1 MCIYDVYGPCSC
13 PHGRCF
19 TVLAQCFT
27 VSSWVSSFL
36 AVTSCFYMYV
46 RPIPAEGEAEQ
57 PKEGFGFLARQA
69 KLQEPPSYSDCVY
82 WDGEETDEYFDS
94 MWKAGKAMG
103 IIAVGVGF
111 IVMCIVMCTCC
122 VAYQL
127 PTFDGLFWTCMFCF
141 AAQCLSF
148 LSWGSDLCDDME
160 CTWAPGS
167 GTNISAAMLWIWAAN
182 MVKSFPEALPA
193 RGRGQRGAN
202 YEDDDEYYED
212 SPYLDPNGGFDEDYY
227 DYGDEESWQPEQD
240 YDGYDD
246 STYGGYD
253 DNQDYDNRTYD
264 EYGNDEYG
272 DDYTQDDYTQGQEQ
286 YSQDDYTQGQY
297 GDDTYTQDDYTQGQ
311 YGDEQYS
318 QDDYTQDQY
327 GDDYYDGDETYDGSS
342 GNNFYQ
348 SDPSDSNARM
358 SAEEREYLG
367 VDSDTRSTME
377 DLD

>member
-27 VSSWVSSFL
+27 ISSWVSSFL

-46 RPIPAEGEAEQ
+46 RPIPAEGEPEQ

-69 KLQEPPSYSDCVY
+69 KLQEPPSYNECVY
-82 WDGEETDEYFDS
+82 WDGEESEAYFDS
-94 MWKAGKAMG
+94 MWRAGKAMG

-193 RGRGQRGAN
+193 RGRGHRGAV

-212 SPYLDPNGGFDEDYY
+212 SPYLDPNGGFDNESYY
-227 DYGDEESWQPEQD
+227 DYGDEESWQPEND
-240 YDGYDD
+240 PYFDDTTYYENDGYDGYDD
-246 STYGGYD
+246 QTYADSRYG
-253 DNQDYDNRTYD
+253 
-264 EYGNDEYG
+264 EYTEG
-272 DDYTQDDYTQGQEQ
+272 DAYTQG
-286 YSQDDYTQGQY
+286 DDYTQGQY
-297 GDDTYTQDDYTQGQ
+297 DDGGYY
-311 YGDEQYS
+311 DE
-318 QDDYTQDQY
+318 
-327 GDDYYDGDETYDGSS
+327 DYYDNQYPDDGTYDQDYQEQDQATDDQWSSGETYDGS
-342 GNNFYQ
+342 GGTDFYH
-348 SDPSDSNARM
+348 SDSNAGM
-358 SAEEREYLG
+358 SAEEREYMG

>member
-46 RPIPAEGEAEQ
+46 RPIPAEGEPEQ

-69 KLQEPPSYSDCVY
+69 KLQEPPSYSECVY
-82 WDGEETDEYFDS
+82 WDGEETDDYFDS
-94 MWKAGKAMG
+94 MWIAGKAMG

-148 LSWGSDLCDDME
+148 LSWGSNLCDDME

-212 SPYLDPNGGFDEDYY
+212 SPYLDPNGGNDYY

-253 DNQDYDNRTYD
+253 ENQDYDNRSY
-264 EYGNDEYG
+264 DEYG
-272 DDYTQDDYTQGQEQ
+272 DDYTQDDYTQDE
-286 YSQDDYTQGQY
+286 YTQY
-297 GDDTYTQDDYTQGQ
+297 DDDGYTQDDYTQ
-311 YGDEQYS
+311 
-318 QDDYTQDQY
+318 DDYTQQDDY
-327 GDDYYDGDETYDGSS
+327 GDDNYDGDETHDGSS
-342 GNNFYQ
+342 GNNFYD
-348 SDPSDSNARM
+348 SNPSDSNARM

-367 VDSDTRSTME
+367 VDSDARSTME

>member
-1 MCIYDVYGPCSC
+1 MCIYDVYSPCSC

-19 TVLAQCFT
+19 TMLAQCFT
-27 VSSWVSSFL
+27 VASWVSSFL

-46 RPIPAEGEAEQ
+46 RPIPAEGEPEQ

-69 KLQEPPSYSDCVY
+69 KLQEPPSYSECVY
-82 WDGEETDEYFDS
+82 WDGEESEAYFDS
-94 MWKAGKAMG
+94 MWRAGKAMG

-141 AAQCLSF
+141 AAQSLSF

-160 CTWAPGS
+160 CTWAQGS
-167 GTNISAAMLWIWAAN
+167 GTSISAAMLWIWAAN

-193 RGRGQRGAN
+193 RGRGHRGAV

-212 SPYLDPNGGFDEDYY
+212 SPYLDPNGGFDNESYY
-227 DYGDEESWQPEQD
+227 DYGDEESWQPEND
-240 YDGYDD
+240 PYFDDSTYYENDGYDGYDD
-246 STYGGYD
+246 QTYTDSRYG
-253 DNQDYDNRTYD
+253 
-264 EYGNDEYG
+264 EYAEG
-272 DDYTQDDYTQGQEQ
+272 DA

-297 GDDTYTQDDYTQGQ
+297 DDGGYYDEEYYDNQYPDDGTYDQDYQEQDYQ
-311 YGDEQYS
+311 DEGHS
-318 QDDYTQDQY
+318 ADDQWSST
-327 GDDYYDGDETYDGSS
+327 DGDETYDGSS
-342 GNNFYQ
+342 GNDFY
-348 SDPSDSNARM
+348 SDPSSSNAGM
-358 SAEEREYLG
+358 SAEEREYMG

>member
-1 MCIYDVYGPCSC
+1 MTSFWFLVPQKGSYHLQIAFSRFSSC

-46 RPIPAEGEAEQ
+46 RPIPAEGEPEQ

-69 KLQEPPSYSDCVY
+69 KLQEPPSYSECVY
-82 WDGEETDEYFDS
+82 WDGEETDDYFDS
-94 MWKAGKAMG
+94 MWIAGKAMG

-193 RGRGQRGAN
+193 RGRGQRGAS
-202 YEDDDEYYED
+202 YEDDDEVSYHLND
-212 SPYLDPNGGFDEDYY
+212 RSCPMHFPPN
-227 DYGDEESWQPEQD
+227 
-240 YDGYDD
+240 
-246 STYGGYD
+246 
-253 DNQDYDNRTYD
+253 
-264 EYGNDEYG
+264 
-272 DDYTQDDYTQGQEQ
+272 
-286 YSQDDYTQGQY
+286 
-297 GDDTYTQDDYTQGQ
+297 
-311 YGDEQYS
+311 
-318 QDDYTQDQY
+318 
-327 GDDYYDGDETYDGSS
+327 
-342 GNNFYQ
+342 
-348 SDPSDSNARM
+348 
-358 SAEEREYLG
+358 SAFRLI
-367 VDSDTRSTME
+367 V
-377 DLD
+377 LLVL

>member
-1 MCIYDVYGPCSC
+1 MSIESRKMTQPPRIIPCHDRFFKPLLTTTARKLPCDLTIPPSTRERKRKHRAVSCAGSSEEVFDFLTRPVVSSSLCLKLSLKKAGLQCVFTTFMVLGKLFWRRPSKFWFHEMGSYHLYVAYFCFSSC

-27 VSSWVSSFL
+27 ISSWVSSFL

-46 RPIPAEGEAEQ
+46 RPIPAEGEPEQ

-69 KLQEPPSYSDCVY
+69 KLQEPPSYNECVY
-82 WDGEETDEYFDS
+82 WDGEESEAYFDS
-94 MWKAGKAMG
+94 MWRAGKAMG

-193 RGRGQRGAN
+193 RGRGHRGAV
-202 YEDDDEYYED
+202 YEDDDEV
-212 SPYLDPNGGFDEDYY
+212 SGLSLW
-227 DYGDEESWQPEQD
+227 SWNW
-240 YDGYDD
+240 Y
-246 STYGGYD
+246 
-253 DNQDYDNRTYD
+253 
-264 EYGNDEYG
+264 
-272 DDYTQDDYTQGQEQ
+272 
-286 YSQDDYTQGQY
+286 
-297 GDDTYTQDDYTQGQ
+297 
-311 YGDEQYS
+311 
-318 QDDYTQDQY
+318 
-327 GDDYYDGDETYDGSS
+327 
-342 GNNFYQ
+342 
-348 SDPSDSNARM
+348 
-358 SAEEREYLG
+358 
-367 VDSDTRSTME
+367 V
-377 DLD
+377 